1 MVQDEIS
8 VESLVASGGSVV
20 TVHPVLGGALRIRLL
35 YGSVVLI
42 YSPVPGAF
50 KQVYVT
56 IGPCKRSINV
66 AGGPMEEF
74 FSRSGI

>member
-1 MVQDEIS
+1 MVQDEVS

-20 TVHPVLGGALRIRLL
+20 TVHPVPGGALRIRLL
-35 YGSVVLI
+35 YGLVVLI
-42 YSPVPGAF
+42 HLPVPGAF

-56 IGPCKRSINV
+56 ICPCKCSISV
-66 AGGPMEEF
+66 AGRPVEEF